1 MKKRKKIILIS
12 VAAIVVLAVGLY
24 FFLNYGSKSV
34 VFKTTTIQNK
44 TVEVT
49 VTATGYVQPVD
60 KLEVGT
66 QVSGV
71 IQKIYVNYNS
81 HVKKGQL
88 IAELDKSTLNERLSQ
103 AQASLKS
110 SESALTYAQ
119 KNYDRVKQLYEAKAA
134 TEVSYEETL
143 NALIQAQTSL
153 TNAKANLH
161 EAKVNLSYAEIYSP
175 IDGVVLDCSVKEGQT
190 VAASFSTPTLFT
202 IAKDL
207 KKMQVEANIDEADIG
222 QVKVGQKVKFTV
234 DAYADNLFEGTV
246 NEIRLQPTVTSNV
259 VTYTVIISAPN
270 LEEKLFPG
278 MTASITIVTNSETG
292 PVVTLEALNFDPSQ
306 EVMNRLNKP
315 EKIGTGRAI
324 APQKNGSIKTAK
336 KVWIKKGN
344 SLRPLHVETS
354 LSDGIYTIVTS
365 DVQLGD
371 TIVLSASL
379 EKKQTVKSGAS
390 SNPFMPT
397 PPKH

>member
-12 VAAIVVLAVGLY
+12 VTAIIGLAVGLY

-222 QVKVGQKVKFTV
+222 QVKIGQKVKFTV

-292 PVVTLEALNFDPSQ
+292 HVVTLEALNFDPSQ

-324 APQKNGSIKTAK
+324 ASQKNGSIKTAK